1 MSVLTFDKVA
11 VRFATRAGEPAAISG
26 LSMALGSGEFV
37 VVVGRSGCGK
47 TTLLNLAA
55 GFLEASEGA
64 VRLDGV
70 PVTGPG
76 ADRAVVF
83 QDDALYPWLSTRDNV
98 AFPMRLRGLGLAE
111 RHRRA
116 DELLALVGLAEAA
129 ERPIWALSGGMRQ
142 RAGLARALAASPTF
156 LLMDEPL
163 GALDAMTR
171 ERMQGLLLDVWTRT
185 GIGVLLI
192 THDVEE
198 ALFLAT
204 RVVVMA
210 PSPGRIVR
218 EFAVDFGRRAHGEA
232 GARAVKSSGAF
243 ITARE
248 QLLDLV
254 HERAPLEDERPL
266 RGSEYERAPA

>member
-1 MSVLTFDKVA
+1 MAILTFDRIG
-11 VRFATRAGEPAAISG
+11 VRFDERGGGPATISG
-26 LSMALGSGEFV
+26 LSLSLRSGEFV

-55 GFLEASEGA
+55 GFLAPSEGA

-70 PVTGPG
+70 PVAGPG

-83 QDDALYPWLSTRDNV
+83 QDDALYPWLSTCDNV
-98 AFPMRLRGLGLAE
+98 AFPLRLRGIGPAE
-111 RHRRA
+111 RRRRA
-116 DELLALVGLAEAA
+116 DELLALVGLTEAA
-129 ERPIWALSGGMRQ
+129 DRPIWALSGGMRQ
-142 RAGLARALAASPTF
+142 RAGLARALAAAPTF

-171 ERMQGLLLDVWTRT
+171 ERMQGLLLDVWART

-210 PSPGRIVR
+210 PAPGRIVQ
-218 EFAVDFGRRAHGEA
+218 EFAVEFGRRAYSGD
-232 GARAVKSSGAF
+232 GARAVKSSAAF
-243 ITARE
+243 IAARE
-248 QLLDLV
+248 RLLDLV
-254 HERAPLEDERPL
+254 HERTDFADGTAPV
-266 RGSEYERAPA
+266 PA

>member
-1 MSVLTFDKVA
+1 MSALTFDRIG
-11 VRFATRAGEPAAISG
+11 VRFDGQAGGPATISG
-26 LSMALGSGEFV
+26 LSLAMKSGEFV

-55 GFLEASEGA
+55 GFLAPTEGS

-70 PVTGPG
+70 PVAGPG

-98 AFPMRLRGLGLAE
+98 AFPLRLRGLGLAE

-129 ERPIWALSGGMRQ
+129 DRPIWALSGGMRQ
-142 RAGLARALAASPTF
+142 RAGLARALAAAPTF

-171 ERMQGLLLDVWTRT
+171 ERMQGLLLDVWAST

-210 PSPGRIVR
+210 PAPGRIVR
-218 EFAVDFGRRAHGEA
+218 EFAVDFGRRAHGGD
-232 GARAVKSSGAF
+232 GARAVKSSAAF
-243 ITARE
+243 IAARE

-254 HERAPLEDERPL
+254 HERTGFEDDIV
-266 RGSEYERAPA
+266 RAPA